1 MRGED
6 NIICLYNLQG
16 ELVKS
21 IQTTSGNR
29 PDDIA
34 VTKSDNLV
42 YTDYDDRTVNILK
55 NTQIQEVIKFGEW
68 RPYGV
73 CISFSGDI
81 FVIIDSCDRKQ
92 TKVVRFSGT
101 TEIQSFQYDEKRK
114 IFVFIWLLQ

>member
-34 VTKSDNLV
+34 VTNSGNLV

-55 NTQIQEVIKFGEW
+55 IH
-68 RPYGV
+68 RY
-73 CISFSGDI
+73 
-81 FVIIDSCDRKQ
+81 RK
-92 TKVVRFSGT
+92 
-101 TEIQSFQYDEKRK
+101 
-114 IFVFIWLLQ
+114 